1 MPLDKWEEYLQL
13 EGGTSPE
20 KKKIFAETENVS
32 VLTPVFANKHNH
44 CKYLYRIMYV
54 SVILSYF
61 IYVES
66 YADIIS
72 TRTSIETLI
81 KKYLSLADPD
91 LQIRGVGGVGHLDP
105 EKKGGG
111 GGGGLQNNFFRSFGS
126 PFGLKIRR
134 GGGEG
139 GPPGPLPCPPL

>member
-105 EKKGGG
+105 KKKGG
-111 GGGGLQNNFFRSFGS
+111 GGGGLQNNFFSVLRVSVWS
-126 PFGLKIRR
+126 KNKA
-134 GGGEG
+134 GGGRRA
-139 GPPGPLPCPPL
+139 PRAPSLSATVR